1 MWQSEGACCIRG
13 DRREYD
19 RVNAEVSLQVRVRI
33 ELVARVMGVRDRRR
47 EYVLEHVLEHVL
59 RYVIAAS
66 ELSRRSAC
74 ARRLAQIVR
83 ITEDLLYR
91 SHQVPDRRLAAGQI
105 GADPELLLHFGEDRF
120 QDDGVDAEF
129 TL

>member
-47 EYVLEHVLEHVL
+47 EYVLEYVL
-59 RYVIAAS
+59 AAS

-91 SHQVPDRRLAAGQI
+91 SHQVPDRGLTAGQI
-105 GADPELLLHFGEDRF
+105 GADPELLLHLGEDRF